1 MITPEITVYS
11 TTWCPD
17 CRRAVR
23 VLDQNGA
30 QYRYVDIERDSE
42 AAALVEQLN
51 NGNRSVP
58 TIVFPDGSRLVEPSN
73 AELLRKLQSMP
84 NAPRA

>member
-1 MITPEITVYS
+1 VVPGLPPRRTRFGSE
-11 TTWCPD
+11 
-17 CRRAVR
+17 RRAVP
-23 VLDQNGA
+23 
-30 QYRYVDIERDSE
+30 
-42 AAALVEQLN
+42 LN

>member
-1 MITPEITVYS
+1 VSTAEITMYS

-17 CRRAVR
+17 CRRAQKVFKDAG
-23 VLDQNGA
+23 VH
-30 QYRYVDIERDSE
+30 YRSIDIEQDE
-42 AAALVEQLN
+42 AAAEEVERLN

-73 AELLRKLQSMP
+73 AELLRKLQSL
-84 NAPRA
+84 